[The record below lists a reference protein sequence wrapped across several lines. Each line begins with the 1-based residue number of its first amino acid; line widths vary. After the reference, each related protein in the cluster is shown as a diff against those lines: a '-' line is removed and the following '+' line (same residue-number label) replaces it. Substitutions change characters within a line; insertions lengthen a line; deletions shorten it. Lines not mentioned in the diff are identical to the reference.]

1 VTQVGPV
8 GRADLSALVRLYM
21 QRPLEMPASQP
32 VDGFRPA
39 DGIQQLVLQ
48 RTLRSSL
55 DLVRLRIG
63 ELMPADLRSVD
74 VVAALDWLADH
85 ADQPPL
91 VAARAADLGPA
102 LQQLGVTPQR
112 LDNVAQLL
120 ADAMRAAGGPGW
132 RAEHDAAWRSTVEL
146 VARWMGEGMQRVAYE
161 PPFWT
166 AAVVGHDR
174 RAADVAVLR
183 LRTYLPYR
191 WTPGQHAN
199 VEVAAYPHVWHPY
212 WIADLP
218 GGDHELVIHVR
229 AGRGDEVADALVHDT
244 GIGDRVRLHAPK
256 GGLDHDPDDVRDV
269 LIVAHDVAIGSG
281 RAIFDDLTRYRR
293 IGDVHLLWTV
303 DAEEDRYELDG
314 PVIDAVVLSDVV
326 ILDRRR
332 VRIIALDGV
341 PH

>member
-1 VTQVGPV
+1 VALG
-8 GRADLSALVRLYM
+8 DL
-21 QRPLEMPASQP
+21 
-32 VDGFRPA
+32 
-39 DGIQQLVLQ
+39 
-48 RTLRSSL
+48 
-55 DLVRLRIG
+55 
-63 ELMPADLRSVD
+63 
-74 VVAALDWLADH
+74 VAALDWLADH

-112 LDNVAQLL
+112 LENVAQLL

-132 RAEHDAAWRSTVEL
+132 RAEHDEAWRSTVKL
-146 VARWMGEGMQRVAYE
+146 VARWMGEGMQRIAYE

-183 LRTYLPYR
+183 LRTYLPYS
-191 WTPGQHAN
+191 WTPGQYAN

-212 WIADLP
+212 WIAD
-218 GGDHELVIHVR
+218 GGQELVIHVR
-229 AGRGDEVADALVHDT
+229 AGQGDEVADVLVHDT
-244 GIGDRVRLHAPK
+244 GIGDRVRLHAPE
-256 GGLDHDPDDVRDV
+256 GGLDHDPDDIRDV
-269 LIVAHDVAIGSG
+269 LIVAHDVAIGPG
-281 RAIFDDLTRYRR
+281 QAIRDDHTRYRR

-326 ILDRRR
+326 IPDRRNIR
-332 VRIIALDGV
+332 VIALDSV
-341 PH
+341 PR